1 MSGSITTSTTGS
13 ISQIVLPPG
22 SVTQTAV
29 ANGAIGR
36 SQLAEVSLAQYSL
49 HPETWTV
56 HDSSAAL
63 PTSAAA
69 DDLGLASGGFGT
81 ASPSL
86 QTIDFKAATTTAYAL
101 RVVEMPP
108 QYASGTVQVRVRA
121 GMLTTIADDNCT
133 VDLEAHKLNG
143 DGAVAADLVTTA
155 AGDVNSLSKST
166 HDCTITS
173 SGLVAGSL
181 LDLRLKVVGTD
192 ASTGT
197 TVQATIT
204 NVLLL
209 LDIRG

>member
-22 SVTQTAV
+22 SVTQAAV

-36 SQLAEVSLAQYSL
+36 SELAEVSRAQYSL
-49 HPETWTV
+49 NPETWTV

-86 QTIDFKAATTTAYAL
+86 QTIDIKASTTAYAR

-121 GMLTTIADDNCT
+121 GMLTTIADDSCT
-133 VDLEAHKLNG
+133 VDLEAHKLDG
-143 DGAVAADLVTTA
+143 DGAVAAALVAPA
-155 AGDVNSLSKST
+155 ARDINSMSKST
-166 HDCTITS
+166 HDFTITS